1 MIDVV
6 TKKPL
11 RVLTAGND
19 ALPYVHLAFEQLDEL
34 RRVLDAH
41 GVRYRVP
48 VNAISFDGGPEMVIV
63 HLFPNGGV
71 DAPMI
76 QAMLDNAR

>member
-11 RVLTAGND
+11 RVLTVGPD
-19 ALPYVHLAFEQLDEL
+19 APPYIHLAFEQLDEL

-41 GVRYRVP
+41 GVRYRP
-48 VNAISFDGGPEMVIV
+48 RENIISFDGGPEMIAVY
-63 HLFPNGGV
+63 LSRGE
-71 DAPMI
+71 DAQRI
-76 QAMLDNAR
+76 QAILDGAR

>member
-1 MIDVV
+1 VIDVV

-11 RVLTAGND
+11 RVLTAGPD
-19 ALPYVHLAFEQLDEL
+19 APPYIHLAYEQLDEL

-41 GVRYRVP
+41 GVRYRYPETV
-48 VNAISFDGGPEMVIV
+48 VSFDGGPEMIFVY
-63 HLFPNGGV
+63 LFPNRGV
-71 DAPMI
+71 DAQMI